1 MLMMVLVLILAIM
14 LMLMLVIML
23 MLVLYVLL
31 IIMFFYILDNFKNH
45 MRYICLNLQKFYKNS
60 IFVFLESFL
69 F

>member
-14 LMLMLVIML
+14 LML
-23 MLVLYVLL
+23 VLYVLL
-31 IIMFFYILDNFKNH
+31 TIMFFYILDNFKNH